1 MEEFTPINSEEELLA
16 VISARGLVDPTE
28 LNGKITGL
36 ESQLQTI
43 TGERDAHAATISG
56 LQAKVHG
63 YELDSLRQKVAREK
77 GIPYD
82 LAGRITG
89 DTEEAMM
96 ADAENLLG
104 AVRAVRGPA
113 PLFDPNP
120 VAASKNQH
128 LDAALDKML
137 SNLKGD

>member
-1 MEEFTPINSEEELLA
+1 MADFNPINSEEELLA
-16 VISARGLVDPTE
+16 VIAARGLVDPTE

-63 YELDSLRQKVAREK
+63 FELDNLRHKVAREK
-77 GIPYD
+77 GLPFD
-82 LAGRITG
+82 LAGRISG

-113 PLFDPNP
+113 PLFDPTP
-120 VAASKNQH
+120 TAANSDQQ
-128 LDAALDKML
+128 LDAALAKML
-137 SNLKGD
+137 AAMRG